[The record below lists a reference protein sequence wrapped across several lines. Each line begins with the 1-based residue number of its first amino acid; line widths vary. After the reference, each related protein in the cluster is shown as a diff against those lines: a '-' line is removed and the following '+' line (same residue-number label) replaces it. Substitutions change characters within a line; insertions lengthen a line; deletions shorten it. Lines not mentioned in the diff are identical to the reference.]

1 MMNCYQFRNSISNF
15 IDENISFK
23 NRQAFQEHLNEC
35 PVCQKIYS
43 SILATRQ
50 NMLSLPKIS
59 VSDDFKL
66 NLRNR
71 ILSDRS
77 AATQPN
83 SHKGFNLSRI
93 PSFAYGFAVA
103 VVAVVV
109 GFFILQS
116 QSQENSPDNMPPI
129 IRQKM
134 TQSPAQQPQDVTP
147 NNPNQSGLQSP
158 QYTSKQNQP
167 LPSDT
172 TTSNNSSSQSA
183 EPTFE
188 YEPNYE
194 DQIKTVKD
202 QR

>member
-1 MMNCYQFRNSISNF
+1 MMNCYQFRNFISNF

-83 SHKGFNLSRI
+83 SHRGFNLNRI

-116 QSQENSPDNMPPI
+116 QSQEN
-129 IRQKM
+129 
-134 TQSPAQQPQDVTP
+134 
-147 NNPNQSGLQSP
+147 
-158 QYTSKQNQP
+158 
-167 LPSDT
+167 
-172 TTSNNSSSQSA
+172 
-183 EPTFE
+183 
-188 YEPNYE
+188 
-194 DQIKTVKD
+194 
-202 QR
+202 